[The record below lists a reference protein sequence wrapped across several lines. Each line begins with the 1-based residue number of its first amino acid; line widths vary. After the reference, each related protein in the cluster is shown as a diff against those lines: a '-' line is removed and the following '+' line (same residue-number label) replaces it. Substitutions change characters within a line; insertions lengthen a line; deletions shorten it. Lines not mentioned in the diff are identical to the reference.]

1 MADPNWEFNCPQ
13 YVDFSRD
20 NLYTDDDGADT
31 YFDFDHENGIPI
43 HFSDS
48 TSEHEAM
55 DVEPGPSE
63 SLVMTLQNDSQRIT
77 RAMLKN
83 TPKIIESPRR
93 VPTPAQEQKNRSSKS
108 LSCTPSV
115 AAGEKSNE
123 NEGQNII
130 YSQTK
135 DTPMQIETNHD
146 NDKSGEEE
154 KKVSNICTNLEDWN
168 KRKQDQRVE
177 TGQKRRRSVSFS
189 ELEPDRKTRANKPLQ
204 RSGSMK
210 VQRRSAGQ
218 SNEGSS
224 HHDGGEVGRSRSGSE
239 SKIAR
244 PSPKRYKCTITSTPT
259 FMKRQPLIQAN
270 GVKKSE
276 DLEMEKIQYFR
287 TQLQQKREL
296 AQKSMKAALSQAP
309 NLEAHHAAKEPTK
322 PMEFQFETDKR
333 VKKHGMETRAD
344 LSVKDFAH
352 QLRSN
357 QAHQKEGPKG
367 PTKPMPFS
375 FDEKQKRKLDGSEES
390 LTQKFESM
398 AEKVTAFH
406 KATPERFRSAPKGS
420 VPKRGQSSPPV
431 LTVPHTPNLET
442 RSRSRPVTVQSQ
454 KELEEMEIEEMKRYQ
469 FRANP
474 LNTKIFTEHPS
485 IKHSEKEPTRPE
497 EFDLHTDRR
506 IQTRETIK
514 HDTEEHYEFHAQ
526 PVPKKIL
533 EGPVGVK
540 PAKPIPVTNPKS
552 PAFALKHR
560 ARLPTRTQPE
570 PEEEEKIIRANPV
583 PHAGIPFQPSLEHK
597 ATVPQPFTF
606 DERDKLL
613 MQKKEEKIQE
623 ILEEEKRARD
633 FVANPLP
640 NLSPDVLP
648 PKKVKPPTRP
658 ESPHLKIDARG
669 AKRAAEWKAKNLAVS
684 GLDSF
689 SRQHQKVEEQL
700 NREREA
706 AIFKAL
712 PSTVVHKEPF
722 LPKKSTKVLT
732 EVSNV
737 ELSTVKRAMQREAF
751 DMHRKAQEAELEA
764 AKRHREKEK
773 EEEEREAIEKFRQE
787 AVHKANPIKRYK
799 PVEVKRSSKPC
810 TVPLSPKFK
819 TDERLQSSRN
829 LNLSNA

>member
-13 YVDFSRD
+13 YVDFSKD
-20 NLYTDDDGADT
+20 NIYADDDGADN

-43 HFSDS
+43 NFSDS
-48 TSEHEAM
+48 ATTEHEPM
-55 DVEPGPSE
+55 DVDAGPSE
-63 SLVMTLQNDSQRIT
+63 SLVKTLQNDSQRIT
-77 RAMLKN
+77 RAMAKN
-83 TPKIIESPRR
+83 SPKIIESPRR
-93 VPTPAQEQKNRSSKS
+93 IPTLAEEQKKRTSKS
-108 LSCTPSV
+108 SSRTPSV
-115 AAGEKSNE
+115 VAGEESNE
-123 NEGQNII
+123 RESQKIT

-135 DTPMQIETNHD
+135 DTPKQTEINHD
-146 NDKSGEEE
+146 SEKSGEEE
-154 KKVSNICTNLEDWN
+154 KKVSNMCTDLEEWN
-168 KRKQDQRVE
+168 KRKQEQRVE
-177 TGQKRRRSVSFS
+177 TGQKRRRSISFS
-189 ELEPDRKTRANKPLQ
+189 ELEPNHNTRANKPLQ

-210 VQRRSAGQ
+210 AQRRSADQ
-218 SNEGSS
+218 SSGGSS
-224 HHDGGEVGRSRSGSE
+224 RHDSREVGRPRSGSE

-244 PSPKRYKCTITSTPT
+244 PSPKRYKCTMPSTPT
-259 FMKRQPLIQAN
+259 FMKRQPLIPAN
-270 GVKKSE
+270 GVKRSE
-276 DLEMEKIQYFR
+276 DLELEKIQYFR

-296 AQKSMKAALSQAP
+296 AQKSMKVALSHAP
-309 NLEAHHAAKEPTK
+309 AQEAHHAAKEPTK
-322 PMEFQFETDKR
+322 PVEFQFETDKR

-344 LSVKDFAH
+344 VSVKDFAQ

-357 QAHQKEGPKG
+357 QAAQKEGPKG

-375 FDEKQKRKLDGSEES
+375 FDEKQKRKLDGSEEI

-420 VPKRGQSSPPV
+420 APKRGRSKSPPV

-442 RSRSRPVTVQSQ
+442 RSRSRPVTVPSQ
-454 KELEEMEIEEMKRYQ
+454 KELEEMEIEEMKKYQ
-469 FRANP
+469 FRAHP
-474 LNTKIFTEHPS
+474 LNTKIFTEQPC

-506 IQTRETIK
+506 IQTRETVK
-514 HDTEEHYEFHAQ
+514 QDTEEHYEFHAQ

-533 EGPVGVK
+533 EGPVGLK
-540 PAKPIPVTNPKS
+540 PAKPLPVTNPKS
-552 PAFALKHR
+552 PAFVLKHR
-560 ARLPTRTQPE
+560 ARLPTRSQPE
-570 PEEEEKIIRANPV
+570 PEEEEKIIKANPV

-606 DERDKLL
+606 DERDKLM

-669 AKRAAEWKAKNLAVS
+669 AKRAAEWKAK
-684 GLDSF
+684 
-689 SRQHQKVEEQL
+689 VEEQL
-700 NREREA
+700 NKEREA

-712 PSTVVHKEPF
+712 PSTVVHKDPF
-722 LPKKSTKVLT
+722 VPKKSSKVLT

-764 AKRHREKEK
+764 AKRQREMEK
-773 EEEEREAIEKFRQE
+773 EEEEREAIEKLRQE

-799 PVEVKRSSKPC
+799 PVDVKRSSKPC

-819 TDERLQSSRN
+819 TDERLQLSRN
-829 LNLSNA
+829 HNLSNA